1 MSTIAE
7 SLGIKWGADDDV
19 PNEYRLSFHAQR
31 QAQQKGWSSK
41 EVLLAANSPLH
52 TYRNGRFEGQF
63 RHVRNGLVAVV
74 NPATSLVVTV
84 YADTKETELRA
95 DQTDGDALAWEAGNK
110 KR

>member
-7 SLGIKWGADDDV
+7 SLGIKWGEEDSTPA
-19 PNEYRLSFHAQR
+19 EYRLSYHAQR

-41 EVLLAANSPLH
+41 QVLLAANAPLH

-63 RHVRNGLVAVV
+63 RHVRDGLVAVV
-74 NPATSLVVTV
+74 NPDTHLVVTV
-84 YADTKETELRA
+84 YEDSKETALRP
-95 DQTDGDALAWEAGNK
+95 DQTDADALAWEEGHK